1 MCLFKRMLWAIGTS
15 FILISSLLIMSCK
28 PTNEPTLKVGNIPWA
43 GYEVLHLARALDL
56 YPEDRIKLI
65 ELSSS
70 TETLRALRH
79 GQLDVGALTL
89 DEVLRL
95 TEQID
100 DLQILLITDI
110 SNGADK
116 IIGGPNVN
124 KLSDLKGKRIGVE
137 EGAVG
142 AYLLFQAL
150 QKAELTINDITV
162 VPSTINQHFSLMQN
176 RQIDAVVTFD
186 PTGYK
191 LQELGY
197 KLLIDSRH
205 IDSKIMDVLV
215 TRKGVEQ
222 THPEALKR
230 LIDNYWIALNYLK
243 QHPKDAYS
251 IIAPRLGV
259 SVNQLENLYEQLIL
273 PNKQESDRIIE
284 TALPNYIQETGSFLL
299 QQGLLTQIPD
309 SQNLLSSHD

>member
-1 MCLFKRMLWAIGTS
+1 
-15 FILISSLLIMSCK
+15 MSCK
-28 PTNEPTLKVGNIPWA
+28 PANEPTLKVGNIPWA

-95 TEQID
+95 SEQID

-150 QKAELTINDITV
+150 QKAELTVDDITV
-162 VPSTINQHFSLMQN
+162 VPSTVNQHFSLMQK

-197 KLLIDSRH
+197 KLLIDSQH

-215 TRKGVEQ
+215 ARKSVLQ
-222 THPEALKR
+222 THPESLQL
-230 LIDNYWIALNYLK
+230 LIDNYWPALDYLK
-243 QHPKDAYS
+243 QHPKEAHS

-259 SVNQLENLYEQLIL
+259 SVSQLGSLYQQLIL
-273 PNKQESDRIIE
+273 PDKQESQRIME
-284 TALPNYIQETGSFLL
+284 TALPSYIQQTGEFLL

-309 SQNLLSSHD
+309 SPSLLPNYE